1 MTSGASALADEL
13 FTVRDLLRYAV
24 SRFTTGGIAYG
35 HGTAEAFDEAAFL
48 VLEGLKLPVDRLEP
62 FLDARLTRAERE
74 AILGLIDARVTTRK
88 PAAYLLGVAYLKGL
102 RFRIDERAIVPRSFI
117 ADVLLDE
124 TVVGGEDAPILDPD
138 GVESVLDLCTGSGA
152 LAVLAALRFPFA
164 RVDAVE
170 LSGDAAALARLN
182 VAEHGLGERIS
193 ILEGDLFAPVAGR
206 RYDVVVTN
214 PPYVR
219 RAAVAAFPREWA
231 AEPAM
236 AHLGGEDGLDV
247 VRRILDAAADHL
259 TDEGVL
265 ICEIGAERATLEAE
279 RPDLPFLWLD
289 TELSRGE
296 VFLLRAGEL
305 A

>member
-1 MTSGASALADEL
+1 M
-13 FTVRDLLRYAV
+13 
-24 SRFTTGGIAYG
+24 
-35 HGTAEAFDEAAFL
+35 
-48 VLEGLKLPVDRLEP
+48 
-62 FLDARLTRAERE
+62 
-74 AILGLIDARVTTRK
+74 
-88 PAAYLLGVAYLKGL
+88 
-102 RFRIDERAIVPRSFI
+102 
-117 ADVLLDE
+117 
-124 TVVGGEDAPILDPD
+124 
-138 GVESVLDLCTGSGA
+138 
-152 LAVLAALRFPFA
+152 LAALRFPFA

-296 VFLLRAGEL
+296 VFLLRAGERR
-305 A
+305 